1 VNSTVF
7 RNVMLILISVPILIL
22 VASVSGQS
30 YSAYTRPNSLF
41 LKPNNGMHD
50 SEFLIAFVAI
60 LLIALLYVFRETTF
74 TILMRVRD
82 RVRNTLKELSPK
94 GVNGQE
100 SPAETNLKH
109 REVGSTEPEPPQIVR
124 GDLQERVRKNGGSY
138 DGCALRITLMWDNT
152 NDLDLYVTV
161 PNGETISYV
170 NKESS
175 CGGVLDIDMNVDGA
189 SGEPVE
195 NVVWASSLPRQGTY
209 KVLVN
214 VHEVKGM
221 QETNYM
227 LEINDNGSST
237 WHNGKFTGKQSDVY
251 EFDK

>member
-1 VNSTVF
+1 
-7 RNVMLILISVPILIL
+7 MLMLISVPILIL
-22 VASVSGQS
+22 VASVSGQR
-30 YSAYTRPNSLF
+30 YSDYTRPTSLF
-41 LKPNNGMHD
+41 LKPNIGTHD
-50 SEFLIAFVAI
+50 SEYLFAFVAI

-82 RVRNTLKELSPK
+82 RVRNTRKELSPK
-94 GVNGQE
+94 DVKEQE
-100 SPAETNLKH
+100 SPTEANLQH
-109 REVGSTEPEPPQIVR
+109 REIGSTEPEPPQIVR

-175 CGGVLDIDMNVDGA
+175 CGGMLDIDMNVDGA

-195 NVVWASSLPRQGTY
+195 NVVWASSLPRQGRY
-209 KVLVN
+209 KVRVN
-214 VHEVKGM
+214 VHEVNGL

-227 LEINDNGSST
+227 LEINDAGNST
-237 WHNGKFTGKQSDVY
+237 WHSGKFTGKQSDVY